1 MLFSKKRKYF
11 RETSK
16 SLLTLNSSNNRI
28 ISDPSRFEE
37 SIADAVVTFGI
48 NTSGELC
55 LLNMGGDTLITTAML
70 VHISKIA
77 HRRAKAVLESIED
90 TITKAAALEKE
101 NKINV
106 GLSSLTIRP
115 PIVEKKFNIHLRDF
129 SYKVKT
135 GIDTDGDAME

>member
-1 MLFSKKRKYF
+1 MFNLFVH
-11 RETSK
+11 
-16 SLLTLNSSNNRI
+16 RI

-37 SIADAVVTFGI
+37 SIADAVVTFGL

-55 LLNMGGDTLITTAML
+55 LLNMEGNMLITTNML

-77 HRRAKAVLESIED
+77 HKRAKEVLESIEN
-90 TITKAAALEKE
+90 TIAKAADLEKE

-106 GLSSLTIRP
+106 GLSALTINP
-115 PIVEKKFNIHLRDF
+115 ATIEKKFNIHFRDF

-135 GIDTDGDAME
+135 GNCEEVSGCAPME

>member
-1 MLFSKKRKYF
+1 M
-11 RETSK
+11 
-16 SLLTLNSSNNRI
+16 
-28 ISDPSRFEE
+28 
-37 SIADAVVTFGI
+37 VTFGI

-55 LLNMGGDTLITTAML
+55 LLNMEGNMLITTSML

-90 TITKAAALEKE
+90 TISKATTLEKE

-115 PIVEKKFNIHLRDF
+115 QIVEKKFNIHFRDF

-135 GIDTDGDAME
+135 GITEDNTDGDAME